1 MNRLLLLVLLVLS
14 GAAPTA
20 RAQTQTPP
28 AAGNPL
34 PTVPIAYVEL
44 ADDRRYEAVRA
55 YGRVV
60 LEARDHPYAGA
71 QAGVDD
77 ASALSRAIGAE
88 HKLSRVTAK
97 TAEEMAAAIRKAS
110 DEGVNF
116 FLVDAPVD
124 ALRMVAA
131 AVKGRD
137 VLLFNVSAPEDSLR
151 RDLCAVEVVHTMPS
165 RAQLMDGLTQFL
177 VSRKWR
183 DILILRGPRPND
195 IETAAAFE
203 RSAKKFGA
211 RIVATRDFTPG
222 TDPREREK
230 NNVGLLSAI
239 NRDWDVTFV
248 ADVDFD
254 FAREVSYRTIR
265 PRPVVGAIDLEP
277 VGWHW
282 TWDHNGAP
290 QLNTRFVRLSGGR
303 HMGSADW
310 AAWMAVKIIAQS
322 ALRTKS
328 VDFKTRRAFIFRDGY
343 FDGDKGEPM
352 SIRPWDH
359 QLRQAVLLASPF
371 SVVAAAP
378 MEGFLHQR
386 DVLDTLGDD
395 EPETPCHMNK

>member
-1 MNRLLLLVLLVLS
+1 MNRLALLLAVMLGVTIS
-14 GAAPTA
+14 A
-20 RAQTQTPP
+20 RAQTTAEVP
-28 AAGNPL
+28 AGKPL
-34 PTVPIAYVEL
+34 PRVPIVYVEL
-44 ADDRRYEAVRA
+44 ADDQRYEPVRA

-60 LEARDHPYAGA
+60 LDARERPFSGA
-71 QAGVDD
+71 QVGLED
-77 ASALSRAIGAE
+77 ARALARASGAD
-88 HKLSRVTAK
+88 HQLARVTAK
-97 TAEEMAAAIRKAS
+97 SPAEMIAAIQKAL
-110 DEGVNF
+110 DDGVNF
-116 FLVDAPVD
+116 FLVDAPAEV
-124 ALRMVAA
+124 LRVVAP

-137 VLLFNVSAPEDSLR
+137 ALLFNVSAPEDTLR
-151 RDLCAVEVVHTMPS
+151 RDLCAMEVVHTMPS

-183 DILILRGPRPND
+183 DYLVLRGPRPGD
-195 IETAAAFE
+195 LEMAAAFE

-211 RIVATRDFTPG
+211 RIVAIRDFTPG

-254 FAREVSYRTIR
+254 FSREVSYRTIR
-265 PRPVVGAIDLEP
+265 PRPVVGSIDLEP
-277 VGWHW
+277 LAWHW
-282 TWDHNGAP
+282 TWAHNGAP
-290 QLNTRFVRLSGGR
+290 QLNTRFMRLSGGR

-310 AAWMAVKIIAQS
+310 SAWMAVKIIAQS

-328 VDFKTRRAFIFRDGY
+328 TDFKTRRSFILKEGY

-371 SVVAAAP
+371 SVIAAAP

-395 EPETPCHMNK
+395 EPETPCRLNK

>member
-1 MNRLLLLVLLVLS
+1 MIRLALLLAVLFS
-14 GAAPTA
+14 ATIPA
-20 RAQTQTPP
+20 RAQTATQAP
-28 AAGNPL
+28 AGNQL
-34 PTVPIAYVEL
+34 PRVPIVYVEL
-44 ADDRRYEAVRA
+44 ADDQRYEPVRA

-60 LEARDHPYAGA
+60 LEARDHPFAGA
-71 QAGVDD
+71 QAGLED
-77 ASALSRAIGAE
+77 ARALSRSSGAE
-88 HKLSRVTAK
+88 HQLSRVTARS
-97 TAEEMAAAIRKAS
+97 AQEMSAAVLKAV

-116 FLVDAPVD
+116 FLVDAPADV
-124 ALRMVAA
+124 LRVVAA

-151 RDLCAVEVVHTMPS
+151 RDLCAREVVHTMPS

-183 DILILRGPRPND
+183 DYLVLRGPRPGD
-195 IETAAAFE
+195 LEMAAAFE

-248 ADVDFD
+248 ADMDFD

-265 PRPVVGAIDLEP
+265 PRPVVGSIDLEP
-277 VGWHW
+277 LAWHW
-282 TWDHNGAP
+282 TWAHNGAP
-290 QLNTRFVRLSGGR
+290 QLNTRFMRLSGGR

-310 AAWMAVKIIAQS
+310 SAWMAVKIIAQS

-328 VDFKTRRAFIFRDGY
+328 TDFKIRRTFILKEGY
-343 FDGDKGEPM
+343 FDGDKGEAM

-371 SVVAAAP
+371 SVIAAAP

-395 EPETPCHMNK
+395 EPETPCRLNK

>member
-1 MNRLLLLVLLVLS
+1 MNRLAFLLAVLLS
-14 GAAPTA
+14 ATIPA
-20 RAQTQTPP
+20 RAQTATQAP
-28 AAGNPL
+28 AGNQL
-34 PTVPIAYVEL
+34 PRVPIVYVEL
-44 ADDRRYEAVRA
+44 AEDQRYEPVRA

-60 LEARDHPYAGA
+60 LEARDHPFAGA
-71 QAGVDD
+71 QAGLED
-77 ASALSRAIGAE
+77 ARALSRSSGAE
-88 HKLSRVTAK
+88 HQLSRVTARS
-97 TAEEMAAAIRKAS
+97 AQEMSAAVLKAV

-116 FLVDAPVD
+116 FLVDAPADV
-124 ALRMVAA
+124 LRVVAA

-151 RDLCAVEVVHTMPS
+151 RDLCAREVVHTMPS

-183 DILILRGPRPND
+183 DYLVLRGPRPGD
-195 IETAAAFE
+195 LEMAAAFE

-248 ADVDFD
+248 ADMDFD

-265 PRPVVGAIDLEP
+265 PRPVVGSIDLEP
-277 VGWHW
+277 LAWHW
-282 TWDHNGAP
+282 TWAHNGAP
-290 QLNTRFVRLSGGR
+290 QLNTRFMRLSGGR

-310 AAWMAVKIIAQS
+310 SAWMAVKIIAQS

-328 VDFKTRRAFIFRDGY
+328 TDFKIRRAFILKEGY
-343 FDGDKGEPM
+343 FDGDKGEAM

-371 SVVAAAP
+371 SVIAAAP

-395 EPETPCHMNK
+395 EPETSCRLNK

>member
-1 MNRLLLLVLLVLS
+1 MNRLAFLLAVLLS
-14 GAAPTA
+14 ATIPA
-20 RAQTQTPP
+20 RAQTATQAP
-28 AAGNPL
+28 AGNQL
-34 PTVPIAYVEL
+34 PRVPIVYVEL
-44 ADDRRYEAVRA
+44 AEDQRYEPVRA

-60 LEARDHPYAGA
+60 LEARDHPFAGA
-71 QAGVDD
+71 QAGLED
-77 ASALSRAIGAE
+77 ARALSRSSGAE
-88 HKLSRVTAK
+88 HQLSRVTARS
-97 TAEEMAAAIRKAS
+97 AQEMSAAVLKAV

-116 FLVDAPVD
+116 FLVDAPADV
-124 ALRMVAA
+124 LRVVAA

-151 RDLCAVEVVHTMPS
+151 RDLCASEVVHTMPS

-183 DILILRGPRPND
+183 DYLVLRGPRPGD
-195 IETAAAFE
+195 LEMAAAFE

-248 ADVDFD
+248 ADMDFD

-265 PRPVVGAIDLEP
+265 PRPVVGSIDLEP
-277 VGWHW
+277 LAWHW
-282 TWDHNGAP
+282 TWAHNGAP
-290 QLNTRFVRLSGGR
+290 QLNTRFMRLSGGR

-310 AAWMAVKIIAQS
+310 SAWMAVKIIAQS

-328 VDFKTRRAFIFRDGY
+328 TDFKIRRAFILKEGY
-343 FDGDKGEPM
+343 FDGDKGEAM

-371 SVVAAAP
+371 SVIAAAP

-395 EPETPCHMNK
+395 ELETSCRLNK

>member
-1 MNRLLLLVLLVLS
+1 MNRLAFLLAVLLS
-14 GAAPTA
+14 ATIPA
-20 RAQTQTPP
+20 RAQTATQAP
-28 AAGNPL
+28 AGNQL
-34 PTVPIAYVEL
+34 PRVPIVYVEL
-44 ADDRRYEAVRA
+44 AEDQRYEPVRA

-60 LEARDHPYAGA
+60 LEARDHPFAGA
-71 QAGVDD
+71 QAGLED
-77 ASALSRAIGAE
+77 ARALSRSSGAE
-88 HKLSRVTAK
+88 HQLSRVTARS
-97 TAEEMAAAIRKAS
+97 AQEMSAAVLKAV

-116 FLVDAPVD
+116 FLVDAPADV
-124 ALRMVAA
+124 LRVVAT

-151 RDLCAVEVVHTMPS
+151 RDLCAREVVHTMPS

-183 DILILRGPRPND
+183 DYLVLRGPRPGD
-195 IETAAAFE
+195 LEMAAAFE

-248 ADVDFD
+248 ADMDFD

-265 PRPVVGAIDLEP
+265 PRPVVGSIDLEP
-277 VGWHW
+277 LAWHW
-282 TWDHNGAP
+282 TWAHNGAP
-290 QLNTRFVRLSGGR
+290 QLNTRFMRLSGGR

-310 AAWMAVKIIAQS
+310 SAWMAVKIIAQS

-328 VDFKTRRAFIFRDGY
+328 TDFKIRRTFILKEGY
-343 FDGDKGEPM
+343 FDGDKGEAM

-371 SVVAAAP
+371 SVIAAAP

-395 EPETPCHMNK
+395 EPETSCRLNK

>member
-1 MNRLLLLVLLVLS
+1 MNRLAFLLAVLLSATIPV
-14 GAAPTA
+14 
-20 RAQTQTPP
+20 RAQTATQAP
-28 AAGNPL
+28 AGNQL
-34 PTVPIAYVEL
+34 PRVPIIYIEL
-44 ADDRRYEAVRA
+44 ADDQRYEPVRA

-60 LEARDHPYAGA
+60 LEARDHPFAGA
-71 QAGVDD
+71 QAGLED
-77 ASALSRAIGAE
+77 ARALSRASGAE
-88 HKLSRVTAK
+88 HQLSRVSAK
-97 TAEEMAAAIRKAS
+97 SAEEMSAAVLKAVG
-110 DEGVNF
+110 EGVNF
-116 FLVDAPVD
+116 FLVDAPADV
-124 ALRMVAA
+124 LRAVAA

-151 RDLCAVEVVHTMPS
+151 RDLCAREVVHTMPS

-183 DILILRGPRPND
+183 DYLVLRGPRPGD
-195 IETAAAFE
+195 LEMAAAFE

-248 ADVDFD
+248 ADMDFD

-265 PRPVVGAIDLEP
+265 PRPVVGSIDLEP
-277 VGWHW
+277 LAWHW
-282 TWDHNGAP
+282 TWAHNGAP
-290 QLNTRFVRLSGGR
+290 QLNTRFMRLSGGR

-310 AAWMAVKIIAQS
+310 SAWMAVKIIAQS

-328 VDFKTRRAFIFRDGY
+328 TDFKTRRSFILKEGY

-371 SVVAAAP
+371 SVIAAAP

-395 EPETPCHMNK
+395 EPETSCRLNK

>member
-1 MNRLLLLVLLVLS
+1 MNRLAFLLAVLLS
-14 GAAPTA
+14 ATIPA
-20 RAQTQTPP
+20 RAQTATQAP
-28 AAGNPL
+28 AGNQL
-34 PTVPIAYVEL
+34 PRVPIVYVEL
-44 ADDRRYEAVRA
+44 AEDQRYEPVRA

-60 LEARDHPYAGA
+60 LEARDHPFAGA
-71 QAGVDD
+71 QAGLED
-77 ASALSRAIGAE
+77 ARALSRSSGAE
-88 HKLSRVTAK
+88 HQLSRVTARS
-97 TAEEMAAAIRKAS
+97 AQEMSAAVLKAV

-116 FLVDAPVD
+116 FLVDAPADV
-124 ALRMVAA
+124 LRVVAA

-151 RDLCAVEVVHTMPS
+151 RDLCAREVVHTMPS

-183 DILILRGPRPND
+183 DYLVLRGPRPGD
-195 IETAAAFE
+195 LEMAAAFE

-248 ADVDFD
+248 ADMDFD

-265 PRPVVGAIDLEP
+265 PRPVVGSIDLEP
-277 VGWHW
+277 LAWHW
-282 TWDHNGAP
+282 TWAHNGAP
-290 QLNTRFVRLSGGR
+290 QLNTRFMRLSGGR

-310 AAWMAVKIIAQS
+310 SAWMAVKIIAQS

-328 VDFKTRRAFIFRDGY
+328 TDFKTRRSFILKEGY
-343 FDGDKGEPM
+343 FDGDKGEAM

-371 SVVAAAP
+371 SVIAAAP

-395 EPETPCHMNK
+395 EPETSCRLNK

>member
-1 MNRLLLLVLLVLS
+1 MNRLAFLLAVLLS
-14 GAAPTA
+14 ATIPA
-20 RAQTQTPP
+20 RAQTATQAP
-28 AAGNPL
+28 AGNQL
-34 PTVPIAYVEL
+34 PRVPIVYVEL
-44 ADDRRYEAVRA
+44 AEDQRYEPVRA

-60 LEARDHPYAGA
+60 LEARDHPFAGA
-71 QAGVDD
+71 QAGLED
-77 ASALSRAIGAE
+77 ARALSRSSGAE
-88 HKLSRVTAK
+88 HQLSRVTARS
-97 TAEEMAAAIRKAS
+97 AQEMSAAVLKAV

-116 FLVDAPVD
+116 FLVDAPADV
-124 ALRMVAA
+124 LRVVAA

-151 RDLCAVEVVHTMPS
+151 RDLCAREVVHTMPS

-183 DILILRGPRPND
+183 DYLVLRGPRPGD
-195 IETAAAFE
+195 LEMAAAFE

-265 PRPVVGAIDLEP
+265 PRPVVGSIDLEP
-277 VGWHW
+277 LAWHW
-282 TWDHNGAP
+282 TWAHNGAP
-290 QLNTRFVRLSGGR
+290 QLNTRFMRLSGGR
-303 HMGSADW
+303 HMGNADW
-310 AAWMAVKIIAQS
+310 SAWMAVKIIAQS

-328 VDFKTRRAFIFRDGY
+328 TDFKTRRSFILKEGY

-371 SVVAAAP
+371 SVIAAAP

-395 EPETPCHMNK
+395 EPETSCRLNK

>member
-1 MNRLLLLVLLVLS
+1 MNRLAFLLAVLLS
-14 GAAPTA
+14 ATIPA
-20 RAQTQTPP
+20 RAQTATQAP
-28 AAGNPL
+28 AGNQL
-34 PTVPIAYVEL
+34 PRVPIVYVEL
-44 ADDRRYEAVRA
+44 AEDQRYEPVRA

-60 LEARDHPYAGA
+60 LEARDHPFAGA
-71 QAGVDD
+71 QAGLED
-77 ASALSRAIGAE
+77 ARALSRSSGAE
-88 HKLSRVTAK
+88 HQLSRVSAK
-97 TAEEMAAAIRKAS
+97 SAEEMSAAVLKAV

-116 FLVDAPVD
+116 FLVDAPADV
-124 ALRMVAA
+124 LRVVAA

-151 RDLCAVEVVHTMPS
+151 RDLCAREVVHTMPS

-183 DILILRGPRPND
+183 DYLVLRGPRPGD
-195 IETAAAFE
+195 LEMAAAFE

-248 ADVDFD
+248 ADMDFD
-254 FAREVSYRTIR
+254 CAREVSYRTIR
-265 PRPVVGAIDLEP
+265 PRPVVGSIDLEP
-277 VGWHW
+277 LAWHW
-282 TWDHNGAP
+282 TWAHNGAP
-290 QLNTRFVRLSGGR
+290 QLNTRFMRLSGGR

-310 AAWMAVKIIAQS
+310 SAWMAVKIIAQS

-328 VDFKTRRAFIFRDGY
+328 TDFKIRRTFILKEGY
-343 FDGDKGEPM
+343 FDGDKGEAM

-371 SVVAAAP
+371 SVIAAAP

-395 EPETPCHMNK
+395 EPETPCRLNK

>member
-1 MNRLLLLVLLVLS
+1 MNRLFHFILAFLVI
-14 GAAPTA
+14 APTLA
-20 RAQTQTPP
+20 RSQTSQ
-28 AAGNPL
+28 AASSGKQIP
-34 PTVPIAYVEL
+34 VSPIVYIEL
-44 ADDRRYEAVRA
+44 ADDQRYEPIRA
-55 YGRVV
+55 FGRVV

-71 QAGVDD
+71 QAGLED
-77 ASALSRAIGAE
+77 ARALSRAMGVD
-88 HKLSRVTAK
+88 HQMSRISVK
-97 TAEEMAAAIRKAS
+97 SPEEMSAAVLRAM
-110 DEGVNF
+110 DDGVNF
-116 FLVDAPVD
+116 FLVDAPAE
-124 ALRMVAA
+124 ALRRVAS

-137 VLLFNVSAPEDSLR
+137 ALLFNVSASEDALR
-151 RDLCAVEVVHTMPS
+151 RDLCAAEVVHTMPS

-183 DILILRGPRPND
+183 DYLVLRGPRPSD

-211 RIVATRDFTPG
+211 RVVAMRDFTPG

-248 ADVDFD
+248 ADADFD

-277 VGWHW
+277 VAWHW

-290 QLNTRFVRLSGGR
+290 QLNTRFARLSGGR
-303 HMGSADW
+303 HMGGADW
-310 AAWMAVKIIAQS
+310 GAWMAVKIIAQS

-328 VDFKTRRAFIFRDGY
+328 VDFKTRRSFILNEGY
-343 FDGDKGEPM
+343 FDGNKGEPM

-359 QLRQAVLLASPF
+359 QLRQAVLLAAPF

-378 MEGFLHQR
+378 IEGFLHQR

-395 EPETPCHMNK
+395 ESETPCHLNK

>member
-1 MNRLLLLVLLVLS
+1 MNRLAFLLAVLLS
-14 GAAPTA
+14 ATIPA
-20 RAQTQTPP
+20 RAQTATQAP
-28 AAGNPL
+28 AGNQL
-34 PTVPIAYVEL
+34 PRVPIVYVEL
-44 ADDRRYEAVRA
+44 AEDQRYEPVRA

-60 LEARDHPYAGA
+60 LEARDHPFAGA
-71 QAGVDD
+71 QAGLED
-77 ASALSRAIGAE
+77 ARALSRSSGAE
-88 HKLSRVTAK
+88 HQLSRVTARS
-97 TAEEMAAAIRKAS
+97 AQEMSAAVLKAV

-116 FLVDAPVD
+116 FLVDAPADV
-124 ALRMVAA
+124 LRVVAA

-151 RDLCAVEVVHTMPS
+151 RDLCAREVVHTMPS

-183 DILILRGPRPND
+183 DYLVLRGPRPGD
-195 IETAAAFE
+195 LEMAAAFE

-248 ADVDFD
+248 ADMDFD

-265 PRPVVGAIDLEP
+265 PRPVVGSIDLEP
-277 VGWHW
+277 LAWHW
-282 TWDHNGAP
+282 TWAHNGAP
-290 QLNTRFVRLSGGR
+290 QLNTRFMRLSGGR

-310 AAWMAVKIIAQS
+310 SAWMAVKIIAQS

-328 VDFKTRRAFIFRDGY
+328 TDFKIRRTFILKEGY
-343 FDGDKGEPM
+343 FDGDKGEAM

-371 SVVAAAP
+371 SVIAAAP

-395 EPETPCHMNK
+395 ELETSCRLNK

>member
-1 MNRLLLLVLLVLS
+1 MLLLLMILLIAPIGVQAQSSTQSVQSKPLS
-14 GAAPTA
+14 
-20 RAQTQTPP
+20 
-28 AAGNPL
+28 
-34 PTVPIAYVEL
+34 VIPIVYVEL
-44 ADDRRYEAVRA
+44 AADARYEPVRA

-60 LEARDHPYAGA
+60 LDARERPFAGA
-71 QAGVDD
+71 QVGLED
-77 ASALSRAIGAE
+77 AKALGRASGADHQLSRI
-88 HKLSRVTAK
+88 TASSA
-97 TAEEMAAAIRKAS
+97 TEMIAAIQKAL

-116 FLVDAPVD
+116 FLVDAPAEV
-124 ALRMVAA
+124 LRAVAP

-137 VLLFNVSAPEDSLR
+137 ALLFNVSAPEDSLR
-151 RDLCAVEVVHTMPS
+151 RDLCAMEVVHTMPS
-165 RAQLMDGLTQFL
+165 RAQMMDGLTQFL

-183 DILILRGPRPND
+183 DYLVLRGPRPGD
-195 IETAAAFE
+195 MEMAAAFE

-230 NNVGLLSAI
+230 NNVGLLSAV

-265 PRPVVGAIDLEP
+265 PRPVVGSIDLEP
-277 VGWHW
+277 LAWHW
-282 TWDHNGAP
+282 TWAHNGAP
-290 QLNTRFVRLSGGR
+290 QLNTRFMRLSGGR

-310 AAWMAVKIIAQS
+310 SAWMAVKIIAQS

-328 VDFKTRRAFIFRDGY
+328 TDFKTRRSFILKDGY

-371 SVVAAAP
+371 SVIAAAP

-395 EPETPCHMNK
+395 EPETSCRLNK

>member
-1 MNRLLLLVLLVLS
+1 MNRLALLLTVLFSATV
-14 GAAPTA
+14 GA
-20 RAQTQTPP
+20 RAQTAPQVVAVEKAPP
-28 AAGNPL
+28 
-34 PTVPIAYVEL
+34 VPIVYVEL
-44 ADDRRYEAVRA
+44 ADDQRYEPVRA

-60 LEARDHPYAGA
+60 LEARDHPFAGA
-71 QAGVDD
+71 QAGLED
-77 ASALSRAIGAE
+77 ARALSRASGVE
-88 HKLSRVTAK
+88 HQLSRVSAK
-97 TAEEMAAAIRKAS
+97 SAQEMSAAVLKAV

-116 FLVDAPVD
+116 FLVDAPADV
-124 ALRMVAA
+124 LRMVAL

-151 RDLCAVEVVHTMPS
+151 RDLCAMEVVHTMPS

-183 DILILRGPRPND
+183 DYLVLRGPRPSD
-195 IETAAAFE
+195 IEMAGAFE

-248 ADVDFD
+248 ADMDFD

-265 PRPVVGAIDLEP
+265 PRPVVGSIDLEP
-277 VGWHW
+277 LAWHW
-282 TWDHNGAP
+282 TWAHNGAP
-290 QLNTRFVRLSGGR
+290 QLNTRFMRLSGGR

-310 AAWMAVKIIAQS
+310 SAWMAVKIIAQS

-328 VDFKTRRAFIFRDGY
+328 TDFKTRRTFILKEGY

-371 SVVAAAP
+371 SVIAAAP
-378 MEGFLHQR
+378 IEGFLHQR
-386 DVLDTLGDD
+386 DVLDSLGDD
-395 EPETPCHMNK
+395 EPETSCRLNK

>member
-1 MNRLLLLVLLVLS
+1 MNKRALLILAMLA
-14 GAAPTA
+14 GATLTA
-20 RAQTQTPP
+20 RAQT
-28 AAGNPL
+28 PL
-34 PTVPIAYVEL
+34 PTVPIAYMEL
-44 ADDRRYEAVRA
+44 ADDARYEPIRA
-55 YGRVV
+55 YGRLV

-71 QAGVDD
+71 QAGLDD
-77 ASALSRAIGAE
+77 ARALSRAIGAE
-88 HKLSRVTAK
+88 HKLTRVTAK
-97 TAEEMAAAIRKAS
+97 SAAGMAEAVVKAN

-116 FLVDAPVD
+116 FLIDAPAD
-124 ALRMVAA
+124 ALRLVAA
-131 AVKGRD
+131 AMKGRD
-137 VLLFNVSAPEDSLR
+137 ALLFNVSAPEDSLR
-151 RDLCAVEVVHTMPS
+151 RDLCAAEVVHTMPS

-183 DILILRGPRPND
+183 DYLVLRGPRPAD
-195 IETAAAFE
+195 LETAAAFE

-230 NNVGLLSAI
+230 NNVALLSAV

-254 FAREVSYRTIR
+254 FAREISYRTIR
-265 PRPVVGAIDLEP
+265 PRPVVGAIDLIP
-277 VGWHW
+277 VAWHW

-290 QLNTRFVRLSGGR
+290 QLNTRFTRLSGGR
-303 HMGSADW
+303 HMSGADW
-310 AAWMAVKIIAQS
+310 GAWMAVKIIAQS
-322 ALRTKS
+322 GLRTKS
-328 VDFKTRRAFIFRDGY
+328 IDFKTRRAFILKDGY

-395 EPETPCHMNK
+395 EPETPCHLNKQASP

>member
-1 MNRLLLLVLLVLS
+1 MNRLAFLLAVLLS
-14 GAAPTA
+14 ATIPA
-20 RAQTQTPP
+20 RAQTATQAP
-28 AAGNPL
+28 AGNQL
-34 PTVPIAYVEL
+34 PRVPIVYVEL
-44 ADDRRYEAVRA
+44 AEDQRYEPVRA

-60 LEARDHPYAGA
+60 LEARDHPFAGA
-71 QAGVDD
+71 QAGLED
-77 ASALSRAIGAE
+77 ARALSRSSGAE
-88 HKLSRVTAK
+88 HQLSRVTARS
-97 TAEEMAAAIRKAS
+97 AQEMSAAVLKAV

-116 FLVDAPVD
+116 FLVDAPADV
-124 ALRMVAA
+124 LRVVAA

-151 RDLCAVEVVHTMPS
+151 RDLCAREVVHTMPS

-183 DILILRGPRPND
+183 DYLVLRGPRPGD
-195 IETAAAFE
+195 LEMAAAFE

-248 ADVDFD
+248 ADMDFD

-265 PRPVVGAIDLEP
+265 PRPVVGSIDLEP
-277 VGWHW
+277 LAWHW
-282 TWDHNGAP
+282 TWAHNGAP
-290 QLNTRFVRLSGGR
+290 QLNTRFMRLSGGR

-310 AAWMAVKIIAQS
+310 SAWMAVKIIAQS

-328 VDFKTRRAFIFRDGY
+328 TDFKIRRTFILKEGY

-371 SVVAAAP
+371 SVIAAAP

-395 EPETPCHMNK
+395 EPETSCRLNK

>member
-1 MNRLLLLVLLVLS
+1 MNRLARFLLAILL
-14 GAAPTA
+14 GAPVGA
-20 RAQTQTPP
+20 RAQSSTQ
-28 AAGNPL
+28 AKPL
-34 PTVPIAYVEL
+34 PSIPIVYVEL
-44 ADDRRYEAVRA
+44 AADARYEPVRA

-60 LEARDHPYAGA
+60 LDARERPFAGA
-71 QAGVDD
+71 QVGLED
-77 ASALSRAIGAE
+77 AKALGRASGAE
-88 HKLSRVTAK
+88 HQLSRVTANSA
-97 TAEEMAAAIRKAS
+97 AEMIAAIHKAL
-110 DEGVNF
+110 DEGVTF
-116 FLVDAPVD
+116 FLVDAPAEV
-124 ALRMVAA
+124 LRLVAP
-131 AVKGRD
+131 AVKGRNA
-137 VLLFNVSAPEDSLR
+137 LLFNVSAPEDSLR
-151 RDLCAVEVVHTMPS
+151 RDLCAMEVVHTMPS

-183 DILILRGPRPND
+183 DYLVLRGPRPSD
-195 IETAAAFE
+195 VEMAAAFE

-211 RIVATRDFTPG
+211 RIIATRDFTPG

-254 FAREVSYRTIR
+254 FSRDVPYRTIR
-265 PRPVVGAIDLEP
+265 PRPVVGSIDLEP
-277 VGWHW
+277 LAWHW
-282 TWDHNGAP
+282 TWAHNGAP
-290 QLNTRFVRLSGGR
+290 QLNTRFMRLSGGR

-310 AAWMAVKIIAQS
+310 SAWMAVKIIAQS

-328 VDFKTRRAFIFRDGY
+328 TDFKTRRSFILKEGY

-371 SVVAAAP
+371 SVIAAAP

-395 EPETPCHMNK
+395 EPETTCRLNK

>member
-1 MNRLLLLVLLVLS
+1 MLLLLMILLIAPIGVQAQSSTQSVQSKPLS
-14 GAAPTA
+14 
-20 RAQTQTPP
+20 
-28 AAGNPL
+28 
-34 PTVPIAYVEL
+34 VIPIVYVEL
-44 ADDRRYEAVRA
+44 AADARYEPVRA

-60 LEARDHPYAGA
+60 LDARERPFAGA
-71 QAGVDD
+71 QVGLED
-77 ASALSRAIGAE
+77 AKALGRASGAE
-88 HKLSRVTAK
+88 HQLSRITANSA
-97 TAEEMAAAIRKAS
+97 AEMSAAIQKAL
-110 DEGVNF
+110 DDGVNF
-116 FLVDAPVD
+116 FLVDAPAEV
-124 ALRMVAA
+124 LGLVAP

-137 VLLFNVSAPEDSLR
+137 ALLFNVSAPDDTLR
-151 RDLCAVEVVHTMPS
+151 RNLCAMEVVHTMPS

-177 VSRKWR
+177 VFRKWR
-183 DILILRGPRPND
+183 DYLVLRGPRPGD
-195 IETAAAFE
+195 MEMAAAFE

-211 RIVATRDFTPG
+211 RIVATRDFMPG

-230 NNVGLLSAI
+230 NNVGLLSAV

-265 PRPVVGAIDLEP
+265 PRPVVGSIDLEP
-277 VGWHW
+277 LAWHW
-282 TWDHNGAP
+282 TWAHNGAP
-290 QLNTRFVRLSGGR
+290 QLNTRFMRLSGGR
-303 HMGSADW
+303 HMGSAAW
-310 AAWMAVKIIAQS
+310 SAWMAVKIIAQS

-328 VDFKTRRAFIFRDGY
+328 TDFKTRRSFILKDGY

-371 SVVAAAP
+371 SVIAAAP

-395 EPETPCHMNK
+395 EPETSCRLNK

>member
-1 MNRLLLLVLLVLS
+1 MNRLAFLLAVLLS
-14 GAAPTA
+14 ATIPA
-20 RAQTQTPP
+20 RAQTATQAP
-28 AAGNPL
+28 AGNQL
-34 PTVPIAYVEL
+34 PRVPIVYVEL
-44 ADDRRYEAVRA
+44 AEDQRYEPVRA

-60 LEARDHPYAGA
+60 LEARDHPFAGA
-71 QAGVDD
+71 QAGLED
-77 ASALSRAIGAE
+77 ARALSRSSGAE
-88 HKLSRVTAK
+88 HQLSRVTARS
-97 TAEEMAAAIRKAS
+97 AQEMSAAVLKAV

-116 FLVDAPVD
+116 FLVDAPADV
-124 ALRMVAA
+124 LRVVAA

-151 RDLCAVEVVHTMPS
+151 RDLCAREVVHTMPS

-183 DILILRGPRPND
+183 DYLVLRGPRPGD
-195 IETAAAFE
+195 LEMAAAFE

-248 ADVDFD
+248 ADMDFD

-265 PRPVVGAIDLEP
+265 PRPVVGSIDLEP
-277 VGWHW
+277 LAWHW
-282 TWDHNGAP
+282 TWAHNGAP
-290 QLNTRFVRLSGGR
+290 QLNTRFMRLSGGR

-310 AAWMAVKIIAQS
+310 SAWMAVKIIAQS

-328 VDFKTRRAFIFRDGY
+328 TDFKIRRTFILKEGY
-343 FDGDKGEPM
+343 FDGDKGEAM

-371 SVVAAAP
+371 SVIAAAP

-395 EPETPCHMNK
+395 EPETSCRLNK